1 MNHAEGGTLTST
13 ATREGTR
20 GARRRARRGRRA
32 AVATALGATLAAGAT
47 LVAAGGGSAGAAPR
61 HAASSE
67 SFTINIGSV
76 MPLTGSLSAY
86 GPSLTHAAD
95 LAITDVNAA
104 LAKDGIAV
112 KLNLVGNLDD
122 QTEPQAGVEAAQK
135 LVTVNGANVIIGSM
149 SSSVTERIA
158 LAVAVPNHVLL
169 VSPTSSDPAIKH
181 LADDHLLWTVYPTDD
196 LQGRALAAAVA
207 AAVGPHAKVNVLA
220 QDDAYGTGV
229 LQQFTNTWGA
239 GGGKVGVAET
249 FDPNAPSFT
258 AVAQHFASGRPA
270 AFVLVAYPSYFQ
282 RLAPAL
288 VQTGTWSPAKTF
300 ATEDLEEVSILDK
313 VGSQA
318 TEGLRG
324 TAGSPPVGP
333 SATAFEAYFKAH
345 AGKTSWTG
353 FEGTAY
359 DAVVLSA
366 LAAVK
371 ADSAN
376 PLVIRNHMQS
386 VSGPAGAHYS
396 WQQLPAAFKAAAAG
410 KPIAYQGAWGEVDW
424 AANGTPNA
432 ATYVLWKYSGG
443 KISTLRTF
451 TYGPA
456 H

>member
-1 MNHAEGGTLTST
+1 VTSRSTTAAGGP
-13 ATREGTR
+13 
-20 GARRRARRGRRA
+20 RRRAHTGRTATA
-32 AVATALGATLAAGAT
+32 AALAAALGASGALVATAGAGA
-47 LVAAGGGSAGAAPR
+47 VGAAASTRRP
-61 HAASSE
+61 AAE

-86 GPSLTHAAD
+86 GPSLTHSAD

-104 LAKDGIAV
+104 LVKDGIGV

-122 QTEPQAGVEAAQK
+122 QTQPQAGVQAAQK
-135 LVTVNGANVIIGSM
+135 LVTVNSAQVIIGSM

-220 QDDAYGTGV
+220 QNDAYGTGV

-239 GGGKVGVAET
+239 GGGKVGISEP
-249 FDPNAPSFT
+249 FDPNAPSLT
-258 AVAQHFASGRPA
+258 AVAQRFASGKPA
-270 AFVLVAYPSYFQ
+270 AFVLVAYPTYFQ

-288 VQTGTWSPAKTF
+288 AQTGTWSPSKTF
-300 ATEDLEEVSILDK
+300 ATEDLEDVQVLSKI
-313 VGSQA
+313 GTQA

-324 TAGSPPVGP
+324 TAGSAPVGP

-345 AGKTSWTG
+345 AAKTTWTG

-359 DAVVLSA
+359 DAVVLAA

-371 ADSAN
+371 ADSSN
-376 PLVIRNHMQS
+376 PLAIRNAMQS

-410 KPIAYQGAWGEVDW
+410 KAIAYQGAWGEIDW

-451 TYGPA
+451 HYGPSQA
-456 H
+456 